1 MIHNIAHRGACA
13 YEPENTLRAFERA
26 IEMGA
31 TMIELDVHLSQDG
44 HPVVIHDDDLSR
56 TANGSGRIRDM
67 SLEQIKGFNVGQG
80 ERIPTL
86 SEVIELARGRV
97 ELYIEL
103 KGQRT
108 PEPVVRTLQ
117 AASFADQVIVGS
129 FYPWLP
135 QRIKF
140 LAPTIRTSVLVGQE
154 NRQSDADKKHPFVEW
169 ALAVEADYVHP
180 CWENA
185 SPTPHKLITRELI
198 AAIRRCGLGVIL
210 WHEERPS
217 ELRELVRL
225 DVDGVCTN
233 TPDVLSAILKEQ
245 RGNYDFI

>member
-1 MIHNIAHRGACA
+1 MIHNIAHRGASA
-13 YEPENTLRAFERA
+13 YEPGNTLRAFERA

-44 HPVVIHDDDLSR
+44 HPVIIHDADLSR
-56 TANGSGRIRDM
+56 IANGNGRIRDM
-67 SLEQIKGFNVGQG
+67 SLEQIKSFDVGQG

-86 SEVIELARGRV
+86 FEAIELARGRA

-108 PEPVVRTLQ
+108 PEPVVRMLQ
-117 AASFADQVIVGS
+117 ATSFTDQVIVGS

-135 QRIKF
+135 QRVKF

-154 NRQSDADKKHPFVEW
+154 NRQEDADKKHPFVEW
-169 ALAVEADYVHP
+169 ALAVEANYVHL

-185 SPTPHKLITRELI
+185 SPTPHELLTPGML
-198 AAIRRCGLGVIL
+198 AGIRQCDLGIIL

-217 ELRELVRL
+217 ELRELVRFN
-225 DVDGVCTN
+225 VDGVCTN

-245 RGNYDFI
+245 KGNYGFT

>member
-1 MIHNIAHRGACA
+1 MIHNIAHRGASA
-13 YEPENTLRAFERA
+13 YEPENTLRAFEQA

-31 TMIELDVHLSQDG
+31 TMLELDVHLSQDG
-44 HPVVIHDDDLSR
+44 HPVVVHDADLSR
-56 TANGSGRIRDM
+56 TANGNGRVRDV
-67 SLEQIKGFNVGQG
+67 SLEQIKSFDVGQG

-86 SEVIELARGRV
+86 FEAIELVRGRA

-108 PEPVVRTLQ
+108 PGPVVKTLQ
-117 AASFADQVIVGS
+117 AASFTDQVIVGS

-140 LAPTIRTSVLVGQE
+140 LSPAIRTSVLIGQE
-154 NRQSDADKKHPFVEW
+154 HRQADSVEW
-169 ALAVEADYVHP
+169 SLAVEADYVHL

-185 SPTPHKLITRELI
+185 SSAPYKLL
-198 AAIRRCGLGVIL
+198 APAMLSDIRQHGLGIIL

-217 ELRELVRL
+217 ELRELVKF
-225 DVDGVCTN
+225 DVDGICTD
-233 TPDVLSAILKEQ
+233 TPDVLSAILEEQ
-245 RGNYDFI
+245 KGNS